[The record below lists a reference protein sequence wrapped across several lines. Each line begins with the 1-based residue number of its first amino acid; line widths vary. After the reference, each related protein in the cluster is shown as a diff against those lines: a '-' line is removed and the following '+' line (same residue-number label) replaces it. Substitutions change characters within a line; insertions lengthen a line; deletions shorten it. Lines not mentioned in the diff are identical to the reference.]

1 MNYLNEDE
9 INEPE
14 YIECINPDVETDMG
28 YFLDCACGNCDYD
41 CIEAHESRKAER
53 LNNLYN
59 Y

>member
-1 MNYLNEDE
+1 MNEDE